1 MLRNPSVL
9 DAFDKSLIRRQPV
22 DYRQN
27 VLVYEALYREARAL
41 GIFPLKDPLDGIDV
55 DLHLARV
62 LNVRRNPREDR

>member
-1 MLRNPSVL
+1 MRDPSLMESFDRN
-9 DAFDKSLIRRQPV
+9 LIRDQPV

-62 LNVRRNPREDR
+62 LNVRTNPREDR